1 MIQVT
6 FTENIQRHVTCPVV
20 HVEGRT
26 VHEALEAVFQKNEK
40 ARGYVLDDRGALRKH
55 MAVFVDGQPIH
66 DRVHLSDKIS
76 QDTEIYIMQA
86 LSGG

>member
-1 MIQVT
+1 MIQIT
-6 FTENIQRHVTCPVV
+6 FTETIQRHVTCPVA
-20 HVEGRT
+20 HVEGQT
-26 VHEALEAVFQKNEK
+26 VREALEVVFQKNEK

-55 MAVFVDGQPIH
+55 MAVFIDGQPIH
-66 DRVHLSDKIS
+66 DRVHLSDKIT

>member
-20 HVEGRT
+20 HVEGQT
-26 VHEALEAVFQKNEK
+26 VHEALEAVFQQNAK
-40 ARGYVLDDRGALRKH
+40 ARGYVLDDRGTLRTH
-55 MAVFVDGQPIH
+55 MAIFVDGQPIH
-66 DRVHLSDKIS
+66 DRVHLSDKIT